1 MVEKRVGGGGGS
13 TALKLADVKSM
24 SMNVLKELADEE
36 LAFDDALMDSGM
48 DSLSAVTFRDK
59 LNKQTGLK
67 LPGTLM
73 FDHPTLA
80 DVAQLIVDQSA
91 EAGGGGGGGG
101 GPPQLEWVEE
111 EVDESEYEDIDDD

>member
-1 MVEKRVGGGGGS
+1 MDSGMDSQKQ
-13 TALKLADVKSM
+13 APILALADVKMM
-24 SMNVLKELADEE
+24 SMGVLKELAEEE
-36 LAFDDALMDSGM
+36 LAFDDPLMDSGM

-91 EAGGGGGGGG
+91 EASGGAGGD
-101 GPPQLEWVEE
+101 ERIEMVEE
-111 EVDESEYEDIDDD
+111 EVEESEYEEVS

>member
-1 MVEKRVGGGGGS
+1 MVQKQVGGGGGGGKGL
-13 TALKLADVKSM
+13 ALADVRGM
-24 SMNVLKELADEE
+24 SMGVLKELAEEE
-36 LAFDDALMDSGM
+36 LSFDDPLMDSGM

-73 FDHPTLA
+73 FDHPTLS

-91 EAGGGGGGGG
+91 EAAGGDS
-101 GPPQLEWVEE
+101 GPPQLQWVEE
-111 EVDESEYEDIDDD
+111 EVEESEYEDI

>member
-13 TALKLADVKSM
+13 SALKLPDVKM
-24 SMNVLKELADEE
+24 MAMGVLKELADEE
-36 LAFDDALMDSGM
+36 LAFDDPLMDSGM

-59 LNKQTGLK
+59 LNKQTGMK

-80 DVAQLIVDQSA
+80 DVAQLIVDQSV
-91 EAGGGGGGGG
+91 EASGGGGGDAG
-101 GPPQLEWVEE
+101 
-111 EVDESEYEDIDDD
+111 

>member
-1 MVEKRVGGGGGS
+1 MAEAVLAELSEEKVS
-13 TALKLADVKSM
+13 
-24 SMNVLKELADEE
+24 
-36 LAFDDALMDSGM
+36 FDDPLMDSGM

-91 EAGGGGGGGG
+91 EASGGGGGGGD
-101 GPPQLEWVEE
+101 ERVEMVEE
-111 EVDESEYEDIDDD
+111 EVEVSEYEEVSDDDYQ

>member
-1 MVEKRVGGGGGS
+1 MVQKQVGGGGGGGKGL
-13 TALKLADVKSM
+13 ALADVRGM
-24 SMNVLKELADEE
+24 AMGVLKELSEEE

-91 EAGGGGGGGG
+91 EAAGGDS
-101 GPPQLEWVEE
+101 GPPQLQWVEE
-111 EVDESEYEDIDDD
+111 EVEESEYEDI